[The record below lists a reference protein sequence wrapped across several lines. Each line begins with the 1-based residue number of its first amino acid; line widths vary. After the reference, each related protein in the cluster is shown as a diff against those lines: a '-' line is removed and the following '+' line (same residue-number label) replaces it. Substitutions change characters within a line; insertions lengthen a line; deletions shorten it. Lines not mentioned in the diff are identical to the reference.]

1 MARTCDQLPK
11 NYFVGH
17 FSSDGGAPANDTVGV
32 ELCIPEG
39 NPNNMPAYAQMFVS
53 NEQGYLIDVGG
64 ISLPTS
70 GTKVDLNSLVQQG
83 EVCSLTLLHSHG
95 EPTTYTFQNPSSQY
109 RTISATYQG
118 IGLTGCPKITETRI
132 AQLRN

>member
-1 MARTCDQLPK
+1 MLGVTITLAAAFLGVARMDDSVSAAEVARTCDQLPK

-64 ISLPTS
+64 KSLPTS
-70 GTKVDLNSLVQQG
+70 GTRVELNTLVRGG
-83 EVCSLTLLHSHG
+83 EVCSLIFLHSYG
-95 EPTTYTFQNPSSQY
+95 EPAAYAF
-109 RTISATYQG
+109 
-118 IGLTGCPKITETRI
+118 
-132 AQLRN
+132 